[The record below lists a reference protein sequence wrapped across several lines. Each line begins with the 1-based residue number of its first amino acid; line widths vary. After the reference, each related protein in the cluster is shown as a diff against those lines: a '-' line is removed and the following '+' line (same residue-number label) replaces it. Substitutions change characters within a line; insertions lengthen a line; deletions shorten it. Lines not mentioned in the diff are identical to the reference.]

1 MLLSTTLLAANV
13 TAALALA
20 VLLDVQRGE
29 LSRLRRST
37 AVDTPR
43 RVLVSVPTIPIL
55 TVLVAMSGG
64 MVLRSGPRVQIDQ
77 QSRARSGE

>member
-55 TVLVAMSGG
+55 TVVAMSGG

>member
-43 RVLVSVPTIPIL
+43 RVLVSLPTIPIL
-55 TVLVAMSGG
+55 TVVAMSGG